1 MARKQPPNTAAG
13 SEANK
18 MTLHGFHAVLARLK
32 RQAHSI
38 EMIYVDESR
47 QDPRMRDLLDLSKRL
62 GVKLHPVDGQRI
74 ERLAP
79 GRRHQGV
86 VAISTDTRPSLT
98 VDDLFVDNEAL
109 PRLLLLDGVTDPR
122 NLGACLRAADGAG
135 IRAVIAPKD
144 HACPLTD
151 AAIQTAS
158 GAAESVNYVLVT
170 NLVRT
175 MQELQERGLW
185 LIGLADEAS
194 TGLWD
199 ANWATP
205 ACFVLGAEGKGLR
218 RLVRE
223 TCDQLVHLPMMG
235 QVASLNVAV
244 ASGIVLYEALRREQG
259 VRPGDK
265 SLIAPI

>member
-1 MARKQPPNTAAG
+1 
-13 SEANK
+13 
-18 MTLHGFHAVLARLK
+18 MTLQGFHAVLARLK
-32 RQAHSI
+32 RQADLI
-38 EMIYVDESR
+38 EVIYVDESR
-47 QDPRMRDLLDLSKRL
+47 RDQRMRALIELAKRQ

-79 GRRHQGV
+79 GRRHQGL
-86 VAISTDTRPSLT
+86 VAICADTLPSLG
-98 VDDLFVDNEAL
+98 VEDLFVEGEKL

-158 GAAESVNYVLVT
+158 GAAESVSYILVT

-185 LIGLADEAS
+185 LLGFAEEAS
-194 TGLWD
+194 TGLWE
-199 ANWATP
+199 ATWP
-205 ACFVLGAEGKGLR
+205 SATGFVIGAEGKGLR

-223 TCDQLVHLPMMG
+223 TCDQLVHLPMFG

-259 VRPGDK
+259 
-265 SLIAPI
+265 IAPGNEGRVAPA

>member
-1 MARKQPPNTAAG
+1 M
-13 SEANK
+13 
-18 MTLHGFHAVLARLK
+18 
-32 RQAHSI
+32 
-38 EMIYVDESR
+38 
-47 QDPRMRDLLDLSKRL
+47 
-62 GVKLHPVDGQRI
+62 
-74 ERLAP
+74 
-79 GRRHQGV
+79 
-86 VAISTDTRPSLT
+86 
-98 VDDLFVDNEAL
+98 
-109 PRLLLLDGVTDPR
+109 
-122 NLGACLRAADGAG
+122 
-135 IRAVIAPKD
+135 
-144 HACPLTD
+144 
-151 AAIQTAS
+151 
-158 GAAESVNYVLVT
+158 LVT

-185 LIGLADEAS
+185 LIGLAEEAS